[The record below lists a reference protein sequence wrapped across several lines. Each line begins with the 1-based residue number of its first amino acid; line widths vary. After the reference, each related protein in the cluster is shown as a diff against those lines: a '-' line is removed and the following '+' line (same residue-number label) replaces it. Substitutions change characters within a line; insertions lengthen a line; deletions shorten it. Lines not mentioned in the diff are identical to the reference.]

1 MGSNC
6 TAKIASVL
14 YLFRFIFNE
23 GRIDEGCINE
33 GCINKT
39 KNLIRGREPAASMT
53 IELCVNDYC

>member
-6 TAKIASVL
+6 TTKIASVL
-14 YLFRFIFNE
+14 YLFRFIFN
-23 GRIDEGCINE
+23 EGCINE

-39 KNLIRGREPAASMT
+39 KNLIRGGEPAASMT